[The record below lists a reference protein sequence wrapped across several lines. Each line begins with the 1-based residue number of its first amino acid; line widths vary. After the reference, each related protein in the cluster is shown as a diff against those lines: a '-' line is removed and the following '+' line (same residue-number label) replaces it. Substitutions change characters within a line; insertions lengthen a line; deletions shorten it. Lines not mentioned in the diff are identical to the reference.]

1 MGAAGG
7 DMNIHEE
14 PQTPRSP
21 SNGCDGR
28 EYIVGMIRSLSV
40 LARRSGEEEMAL
52 LLEAI
57 VAATRARE
65 RRKR

>member
-1 MGAAGG
+1 MHIAKA
-7 DMNIHEE
+7 
-14 PQTPRSP
+14 PLTPP
-21 SNGCDGR
+21 GPPNGYYGR
-28 EYIVGMIRSLSV
+28 EYIVGIIRSLSV

-57 VAATRARE
+57 VAATRARD

>member
-1 MGAAGG
+1 M
-7 DMNIHEE
+7 DIHEE
-14 PQTPRSP
+14 PGTPP
-21 SNGCDGR
+21 GASNGQYGR

-57 VAATRARE
+57 VAATRARD

>member
-1 MGAAGG
+1 M
-7 DMNIHEE
+7 DIHEE
-14 PQTPRSP
+14 PRTPP
-21 SNGCDGR
+21 GASNGHYGR

-57 VAATRARE
+57 VAATRARD

>member
-1 MGAAGG
+1 
-7 DMNIHEE
+7 MNIHEE
-14 PQTPRSP
+14 PRTPSGP
-21 SNGCDGR
+21 GNGQYGR
-28 EYIVGMIRSLSV
+28 EYIVGMIRSLSA

-65 RRKR
+65 RRNR

>member
-1 MGAAGG
+1 
-7 DMNIHEE
+7 MNIYEE
-14 PQTPRSP
+14 PHTPPGP
-21 SNGCDGR
+21 SNGRDGR
-28 EYIVGMIRSLSV
+28 EYLIGMIRSLSV

-57 VAATRARE
+57 VAATRARD

>member
-1 MGAAGG
+1 M
-7 DMNIHEE
+7 DIDEE
-14 PQTPRSP
+14 ASTPSGP
-21 SNGCDGR
+21 SNGHYGR

-57 VAATRARE
+57 VAATRARD
-65 RRKR
+65 RRRR

>member
-1 MGAAGG
+1 MT
-7 DMNIHEE
+7 IHEE
-14 PQTPRSP
+14 PRTPSGP
-21 SNGCDGR
+21 LNGQYGR
-28 EYIVGMIRSLSV
+28 EYIVGMIRSLSA

-57 VAATRARE
+57 VAADRAKD